1 MKINVLHKDYG
12 FFSEIPI
19 TVQKIDWHKDEG
31 EGYKDVYWCN
41 HDGFTIEQDTIH
53 HAFNDGTSSEY
64 SINFYKCDKCDAYR
78 FEDEDYWQE
87 APFEGVS

>member
-1 MKINVLHKDYG
+1 MKIEVKHKDFG
-12 FFSEIPI
+12 FFSETPI
-19 TVQKIDWHKDEG
+19 TVQVIDKEEG
-31 EGYKDVYWCN
+31 VVWCN
-41 HDGFTIEQDTIH
+41 HDGFTEETDTIH

-78 FEDEDYWQE
+78 IEDDDFWQE